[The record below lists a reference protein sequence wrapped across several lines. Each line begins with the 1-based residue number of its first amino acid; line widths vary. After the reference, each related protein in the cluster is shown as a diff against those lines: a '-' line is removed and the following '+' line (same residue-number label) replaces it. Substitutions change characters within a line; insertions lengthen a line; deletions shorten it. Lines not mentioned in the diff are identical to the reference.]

1 VSAHAKAETMPNTL
15 VGQAIERT
23 EDLRFLTGQ
32 GMFADDYEPAGIL
45 HAAILRSSVAHGR
58 IRALDTLA
66 ALRIPG
72 VHAVITAADIGN
84 TIPVIPL
91 RLAPIEGL
99 DKYLQP
105 VIAHDKVR
113 YAGEP
118 VAIVIADSRAL
129 AEDALEH
136 IQLEIEELD
145 PVADWHVSATDRTV
159 LFEQNRTNVAT
170 RYTVGIGNADEVF
183 RSAKY
188 VRKETFR
195 AHRHTAAPMETRA
208 VIAEWNAGNGRL
220 IVNAATKVTFFNRR
234 TLARMLELRE
244 SAIDLIEI
252 DVGGGF
258 GVRGEFY
265 PEDFLIPFAARKI
278 GRPVKW
284 IEDRREH
291 LLAANHSREIDC
303 ELEIACQH
311 DGTIVAL
318 RGKIF
323 GDMGAYIRTNGGV
336 VPAKAAQ
343 FLPGPYRIPNIKV
356 DVAAFMTSKT
366 PVGTYR
372 APGRFEANFF
382 RERLLDMAAKDLHID
397 PVSFRRKNL
406 ITEAELPYSIGR
418 LVPYE
423 TETAFDTGDYHA
435 AFDRCLEEFG
445 WDSKIEM
452 QGRLIDG
459 RYHGLSATCFVE
471 SGGAG
476 PRENVR
482 FVLERDCGV
491 TIYVGSSALGQGI
504 ETAFAQI
511 AADALGLPF
520 EAFRV
525 LHGSTTFV
533 HEGFGTYH
541 SRALVMGGSAV
552 LDGAKNLLEAI
563 RAAGAAQLGCAI
575 DDVVFEESLVVSKD
589 GRSIGLAQI
598 GEAAAV
604 AGKPLTVEGTFANT
618 KRTYSYGAH
627 AAHVAIDAR
636 TGHVDVVDY
645 LAVEDVGHAVNPGIV
660 HGQAV
665 GAVVQG
671 LGGVFFDHLIYD
683 ADAQLLNASF
693 ADYLVPLTTD
703 FPNIRGVTLELRRS
717 PSNPL
722 GAKGAGEGGIVSV
735 AATVG
740 NAVAAALATFGVEPN
755 ELPLTPPRIW
765 RLIEEGRGRTASAAR

>member
-1 VSAHAKAETMPNTL
+1 VSVHAKPGATPNTL
-15 VGQAIERT
+15 VGQPIERT
-23 EDLRFLTGQ
+23 EDLRFLTGK
-32 GMFADDYEPAGIL
+32 GTFADDYEPAGIL
-45 HAAILRSSVAHGR
+45 HAAIVRSSVAHGR
-58 IRALDTLA
+58 IRKIDATA
-66 ALRIPG
+66 AVGMAG
-72 VHAVITAADIGN
+72 VHAVITAADIGDV
-84 TIPVIPL
+84 IPTIPL

-99 DKYLQP
+99 DRYLQP
-105 VIAHDKVR
+105 VIAHGKVR

-118 VAIVIADSRAL
+118 VAVIVADSRAL

-136 IQLEIEELD
+136 VDVDIEALD
-145 PVADWHVSATDRTV
+145 PVADWHVSATDKTV
-159 LFEQNRTNVAT
+159 LFEQNNTNVAT
-170 RYTVGIGNADEVF
+170 RYTVGFGDADEAF
-183 RSAKY
+183 KSADY
-188 VRKETFR
+188 VRRESFR

-208 VIAEWNAGNGRL
+208 VIAEWDAANGRL
-220 IVNAATKVTFFNRR
+220 IVTAATKVTFFNRR
-234 TLARMLELRE
+234 TLARMLDLPE
-244 SAIDLIEI
+244 SVIDLIEI

-291 LLAANHSREIDC
+291 LLAANHSREVDC
-303 ELEIACQH
+303 ELEIGCRT

-343 FLPGPYRIPNIKV
+343 FLHGPYRIPNIKI

-382 RERLLDMAAKDLHID
+382 RERLLDMAAKDLRID
-397 PVSFRRKNL
+397 PVAFRRKNL
-406 ITEAELPYSIGR
+406 ITEAELPYSIGQ

-445 WDSKIEM
+445 WDSKVAM

-482 FVLERDCGV
+482 FVLEQGGAV

-552 LDGAKNLLEAI
+552 LDGAKNLVEAI
-563 RAAGAAQLGCAI
+563 RAAGAAQLGCPV
-575 DDVVFEESLVVSKD
+575 DDVVFGDGQVGAKNGGSISLA
-589 GRSIGLAQI
+589 RIGD
-598 GEAAAV
+598 AAV
-604 AGKPLTVEGTFANT
+604 AAGRPISVEGTFANT

-627 AAHVAIDAR
+627 AAHVAVDAR
-636 TGHVDVVDY
+636 TGHVQVVDY
-645 LAVEDVGHAVNPGIV
+645 LAVEDVGHAINPGIV
-660 HGQAV
+660 HGQAI
-665 GAVVQG
+665 GAAVQG

-693 ADYLVPLTTD
+693 ADYLLPLATD
-703 FPNIRGVTLELRRS
+703 FPNVRGVTLELRRS

-740 NAVAAALATFGVEPN
+740 NAVAAALASFGVEPN
-755 ELPLTPPRIW
+755 EMPLTPPRIW
-765 RLIEEGRGRTASAAR
+765 RLIEEGRARIAFSAR

>member
-1 VSAHAKAETMPNTL
+1 VSAHAKSGATPNTL

-23 EDLRFLTGQ
+23 EDLRFLTGK
-32 GMFADDYEPAGIL
+32 GTFADDYEPAGIL
-45 HAAILRSSVAHGR
+45 HAAMLRSSVAHGR
-58 IRALDTLA
+58 IRKLDATS
-66 ALRIPG
+66 ALRITG
-72 VHAVITAADIGN
+72 VHAVITAADIGDA
-84 TIPVIPL
+84 IPVIPL

-105 VIAHDKVR
+105 VIAHGKVR

-118 VAIVIADSRAL
+118 VAVVVADSRAL

-136 IQLEIEELD
+136 IELEIEALD
-145 PVADWHVSATDRTV
+145 PVADWHVSATDLTV
-159 LFEQNRTNVAT
+159 LFEQNGTNVAT
-170 RYTVGIGNADEVF
+170 RYTVGIGDADEAF
-183 RSAKY
+183 GSAEY
-188 VRKETFR
+188 VRRESFR

-208 VIAEWNAGNGRL
+208 VIAEWDAGNGRL
-220 IVNAATKVTFFNRR
+220 IVTAATKVTFFNRR
-234 TLARMLELRE
+234 TLARMLELPE

-303 ELEIACQH
+303 ELEIACRH

-343 FLPGPYRIPNIKV
+343 FLHGPYRIPNIKI

-382 RERLLDMAAKDLHID
+382 RERLLDMAAKDLRID
-397 PVSFRRKNL
+397 PVAFRRKNL

-435 AFDRCLEEFG
+435 ALDRCLEEFG
-445 WDSKIEM
+445 WDSKIAM

-482 FVLERDCGV
+482 FVLERDGAV

-520 EAFRV
+520 ETFRV

-533 HEGFGTYH
+533 NEGFGTYH

-552 LDGAKNLLEAI
+552 LDGAKNLIEAT
-563 RAAGAAQLGCAI
+563 RVAGAAQLGCAI
-575 DDVVFEESLVVSKD
+575 EDVVFGDGQVVAKN
-589 GRSIGLAQI
+589 GRSIGLARI
-598 GEAAAV
+598 GDAAV
-604 AGKPLTVEGTFANT
+604 AAGKPLSVEGTFANT

-627 AAHVAIDAR
+627 AAHVAVDAR
-636 TGHVDVVDY
+636 TGHVHVVDY
-645 LAVEDVGHAVNPGIV
+645 LAVEDVGHAINPGIV
-660 HGQAV
+660 HGQAI
-665 GAVVQG
+665 GAAVQG

-693 ADYLVPLTTD
+693 ADYLLPLATD
-703 FPNIRGVTLELRRS
+703 FPNVRGVTLELRRS

-740 NAVAAALATFGVEPN
+740 NAVAAALASFGVEPN
-755 ELPLTPPRIW
+755 EMPLTPPRIW
-765 RLIEEGRGRTASAAR
+765 RLIEEGRARTASAAR

>member
-1 VSAHAKAETMPNTL
+1 MPNTL

-72 VHAVITAADIGN
+72 VHAVITAADIGD

-552 LDGAKNLLEAI
+552 LNGAKNLLEAI